1 MLISPAESKQKAVPK
16 KPMSSFIIERGQKS
30 QDDTTPQG
38 AKDKTLQVICVVP
51 AISNRLIGGIRQST
65 NE

>member
-1 MLISPAESKQKAVPK
+1 
-16 KPMSSFIIERGQKS
+16 MSSFITERGQKS

-38 AKDKTLQVICVVP
+38 AKDKTLQVICAVP
-51 AISNRLIGGIRQST
+51 AISNRLIGGMRQST